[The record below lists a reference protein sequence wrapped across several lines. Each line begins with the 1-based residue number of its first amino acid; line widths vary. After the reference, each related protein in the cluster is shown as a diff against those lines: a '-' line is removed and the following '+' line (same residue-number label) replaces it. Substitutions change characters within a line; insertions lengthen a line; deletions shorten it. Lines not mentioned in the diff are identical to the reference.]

1 MTSFNVDLTSPEPSS
16 RATRLTSATTSQL
29 PSVPN
34 TFNRIMDKGKGPSL
48 VLRDTCSRPIPVYN
62 SNYNPYAIPCEDI
75 PGGYSPYV
83 FKEPLYDDRPVV
95 VTQLPKHCV
104 LAPSPKR
111 PRTSWVWALGYTI
124 TNSSG
129 PKNSILMWYCKFC
142 KYWDFCIFI
151 TNLK

>member
-1 MTSFNVDLTSPEPSS
+1 MAPSNIDLSSLEPSS
-16 RATRLTSATTSQL
+16 RVIQSTSAITSQL
-29 PSVPN
+29 LLIPN
-34 TFNRIMDKGKGPSL
+34 TFNCIINKGKGPSL
-48 VLRDTCSRPIPVYN
+48 VLRDTCSRPTPAYN

-111 PRTSWVWALGYTI
+111 PRTSWVWALGYAI
-124 TNSSG
+124 TDSSG
-129 PKNSILMWYCKFC
+129 PKNSILMWHCKLC
-142 KYWDFCIFI
+142 KY
-151 TNLK
+151 